1 MSQIEE
7 KKLWVKEEL
16 GKFLQFTFRKVLEF
30 KERSE
35 GFNFSLM
42 GQDERMLNLYI
53 QKFYS
58 KMEEFYGNCASFRA
72 EKIVNIHN
80 EIDRICL
87 LTMDCFKKINDNL
100 EDGVNL
106 GVVELD
112 YTNGDIEID
121 GYKKNESGYLHLA
134 NEFQEYHNKRKNAI
148 KFMEQWGLVAKDVGV
163 DEFNFDEIWE
173 TNLREVCFDVNEYSI
188 EMDIVE

>member
-16 GKFLQFTFRKVLEF
+16 GKFLKFTFQKVLEF
-30 KERSE
+30 KERSN

-42 GQDERMLNLYI
+42 GQDERMLNLYL

-58 KMEEFYGNCASFRA
+58 KMEEFYGNCASFRG
-72 EKIVNIHN
+72 EKVENIHN

-106 GVVELD
+106 GVVEMD

-134 NEFQEYHNKRKNAI
+134 KEFQEYHNKRNMAI
-148 KFMEQWGLVAKDVGV
+148 KFMEHWGLVVKDVGI
-163 DEFNFDEIWE
+163 DEFNFDELWE
-173 TNLREVCFDVNEYSI
+173 INLKEFCLDCNDECI
-188 EMDIVE
+188 ELNIVE